1 MPPYRRMRESLGVP
15 PTVTSG
21 GAGFAIFEAQYAH
34 NFIFAYGWT
43 WEWVQAYGFVA
54 LLGF

>member
-1 MPPYRRMRESLGVP
+1 MPLDRRMRESLGVLP
-15 PTVTSG
+15 MVTSG

-43 WEWVQAYGFVA
+43 
-54 LLGF
+54 